1 MASTWASR
9 LSYEKRAD
17 LIFGRIARLQRYH
30 AYLFDPSMYS
40 HTKGKC
46 VKHTMT
52 RPLSLLAQSL
62 RHKMTHADNVHSVL
76 DYYNNYYS
84 ETLQQITQPCSGSN
98 SMVSIY
104 CNDATLCKKFVNNK
118 LLVKN
123 LS

>member
-1 MASTWASR
+1 MASIWASR

-46 VKHTMT
+46 VKHTMK
-52 RPLSLLAQSL
+52 RPLSLLALSL

-98 SMVSIY
+98 SMVRLAAKNAKLINLLQRRY
-104 CNDATLCKKFVNNK
+104 FV
-118 LLVKN
+118 
-123 LS
+123 